1 MRETRVVMLL
11 LLLLLSLLL
20 FCIHLPFTRVRDTI
34 SSYPQ
39 RLNPSSPPRLH
50 ASGLHKSRRSYCTL
64 TFPISS
70 FYTFTSIQPEAQVYN
85 QPLQDMSNSKP
96 YVTSSGTLGA
106 QPLAHR
112 ISIKISDFA
121 TLAYLFFETLVS
133 VSRAKRQIHIF
144 YLSRIHM

>member
-1 MRETRVVMLL
+1 MRETRVVML

-20 FCIHLPFTRVRDTI
+20 FCIHLAFTRV
-34 SSYPQ
+34 
-39 RLNPSSPPRLH
+39 
-50 ASGLHKSRRSYCTL
+50 
-64 TFPISS
+64 FPISS

-106 QPLAHR
+106 QPLTHR